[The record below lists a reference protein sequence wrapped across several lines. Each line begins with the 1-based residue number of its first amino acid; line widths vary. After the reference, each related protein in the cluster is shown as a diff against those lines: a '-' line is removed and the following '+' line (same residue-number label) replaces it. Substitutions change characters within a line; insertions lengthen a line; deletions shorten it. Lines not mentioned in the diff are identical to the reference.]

1 MMSFKVEPEIE
12 KAIKEIAEYEGR
24 SFSALIRNAIRDY
37 IHSKVVSA
45 HEAANN
51 SLFVVKTLADAVEGG
66 EVEFIKNLCASL
78 NVDPVTGILPKI
90 AETIENCKRFQA
102 ETNVYVK
109 TGRAIEGIGNEAVKA
124 TA

>member
-1 MMSFKVEPEIE
+1 MLTFKSDSIFEQS
-12 KAIKEIAEYEGR
+12 IKELAEYEGLTV
-24 SFSALIRNAIRDY
+24 SALIRNAIREY